1 MVKNIFVELETKGKV
16 TGLQNIVLRRVH
28 KKFTKA
34 PERIEATIRKISD
47 LSKLDSLI
55 DYIFESQTLDE
66 FEVVLKLIFRMG
78 EREMCQGA

>member
-1 MVKNIFVELETKGKV
+1 MVKNIFVELETRGKV
-16 TGLQNIVLRRVH
+16 IGLQNIVLRRVH
-28 KKFTKA
+28 KKFTEV

-55 DYIFESQTLDE
+55 DYIFASQTLDE

-78 EREMCQGA
+78 EREMC